1 MLIYKVIRLIIT
13 LFLTNI
19 SIMLIIQG
27 EKLNVKSEA
36 KLFRSYITDSFFRLC
51 CPIYFK
57 LCILLPVTVMDVKY
71 YDRGKISVNLPCYRE
86 LFLLVSSF
94 FQ

>member
-27 EKLNVKSEA
+27 EKLIVKSEA
-36 KLFRSYITDSFFRLC
+36 KLLRLTDSYFRLC

-57 LCILLPVTVMDVKY
+57 LCILIPVTVMDVEFTWI
-71 YDRGKISVNLPCYRE
+71 YDRGKK
-86 LFLLVSSF
+86 VSP
-94 FQ
+94 